1 MISNFSDAEYLMKRP
16 PHPRERFFEQ
26 TVFDQDLSQGFLELA
41 RLSLELLDLVRGRLT
56 RRVAGEPFLARLQEL
71 LRPTVVQVLIDPF
84 LAAELSNAVLATQA
98 FQHDT
103 DFLFSGMMPACGS
116 ANIPDCLF
124 SALRY
129 ALARLSH
136 RCSSAGYDEPAI
148 LSYAISSFCPTSADG
163 LQKKEHQHEVLHRHP
178 RQKQR
183 QLPGAGTHRRTVLRA
198 IRGARGGCEGPRRVR
213 SRRTRESKGREGILL
228 HVWPRRGIHPQ
239 GTCSDQFAVRL
250 NYRGQRCDR
259 RGHAHPATS
268 ESADAQG
275 GLTQLRTGGVR

>member
-1 MISNFSDAEYLMKRP
+1 MRNTSGSVLPIPENA
-16 PHPRERFFEQ
+16 FFEQ
-26 TVFDQDLSQGFLELA
+26 AVFNQDLSQGLLELA
-41 RLSLELLDLVRGRLT
+41 RLSLELLDLVRGGLT

-84 LAAELSNAVLATQA
+84 LVAELSNAVLATQA

-103 DFLFSGMMPACGS
+103 DFLFSGMMRACGS

-163 LQKKEHQHEVLHRHP
+163 LHHNYEESFD
-178 RQKQR
+178 
-183 QLPGAGTHRRTVLRA
+183 GRTVEQTRSIDIRTLQQTGAKATPHVFRLPTVQKICYKVRETTLDRSVQCQPSLIPAGNASPSASSRGFSMA
-198 IRGARGGCEGPRRVR
+198 IASP
-213 SRRTRESKGREGILL
+213 S
-228 HVWPRRGIHPQ
+228 PMAAP
-239 GTCSDQFAVRL
+239 
-250 NYRGQRCDR
+250 
-259 RGHAHPATS
+259 TS
-268 ESADAQG
+268 PLDISPK
-275 GLTQLRTGGVR
+275 TQVSLA

>member
-1 MISNFSDAEYLMKRP
+1 PIPENA
-16 PHPRERFFEQ
+16 FFEQ
-26 TVFDQDLSQGFLELA
+26 AVFDQELSQGLLELA

-84 LAAELSNAVLATQA
+84 LAAQLSNAVLATQA

-103 DFLFSGMMPACGS
+103 DLLFSGMMPACGS

-136 RCSSAGYDEPAI
+136 RCSSAGYYEPAI

-163 LQKKEHQHEVLHRHP
+163 LQFMISSTFVICSTGKSRRRTAKLKTAYGWRNLRRPAQP
-178 RQKQR
+178 RSVCLPRAQPAVER
-183 QLPGAGTHRRTVLRA
+183 SPTLPGDTYL
-198 IRGARGGCEGPRRVR
+198 
-213 SRRTRESKGREGILL
+213 SFSL
-228 HVWPRRGIHPQ
+228 
-239 GTCSDQFAVRL
+239 FAL
-250 NYRGQRCDR
+250 
-259 RGHAHPATS
+259 
-268 ESADAQG
+268 
-275 GLTQLRTGGVR
+275 GVS